1 MDNSNWYVLWIENG
15 KEYEVKERLIS
26 VLPKKDYEKI
36 IVPYKNMP
44 KRIAGKWFTT
54 KEKLF
59 AGYIFIVTE
68 DPNKIVPYLEKFSG
82 FVTFLKVGKD
92 ISPIFKE
99 EVDFLTTLMG
109 DNDEADLSKGIING
123 DILKIISGPL
133 VGQEAKVKKIDRHK
147 RKAVV
152 VTELLGRCIE
162 VTVGLEIV
170 KRID

>member
-109 DNDEADLSKGIING
+109 DNEEADLSKGIING